1 MDKLVRKIE
10 VPLGIKAIE
19 KAGLYIVQK
28 KDLDRLAEVAADA
41 YQDYPL
47 HNWFTKGKYDAKA
60 SKLIMQISL
69 KTMTEDAVIYADSE
83 EINGFAVWLP
93 FGFTGSKT
101 LPFLMNGGLSL
112 IFHSGFGIIG
122 RLLTYETY
130 AMNLKKEFTE
140 NYDWY
145 LYNLSI
151 KKDAQG
157 KGIASKLM
165 RPMLQFCD
173 DERMVAYLETNKE
186 SNVGLYRHY
195 GFDLMKEE
203 QIPKSTV
210 THYAMVRKPKEQK
223 WKKRVNIKPSSNKTE
238 ANKMQNEKKELLK
251 KFKTVID
258 DLMDHYEE
266 YTDEEKAQIKEI
278 FQKVAELNT
287 ILDKYDIEAKFDWN
301 EYFTLVGQCFDS
313 TPYIF

>member
-10 VPLGIKAIE
+10 IPLARRIIE

-28 KDLDRLAEVAADA
+28 KDLDRLAKVAADA
-41 YQDYPL
+41 YRDYPL

-60 SKLIMQISL
+60 SEWIMQISL
-69 KTMTEDAVIYADSE
+69 KTMTEDAIIYADSE

-101 LPFLMNGGLSL
+101 IPFLKSGGLKL

-122 RLLTYETY
+122 RLLTYEKY
-130 AMNLKKEFTE
+130 AMNLKKEFTD

-210 THYAMVRKPKEQK
+210 THYAMVRKPKE
-223 WKKRVNIKPSSNKTE
+223 
-238 ANKMQNEKKELLK
+238 LK
-251 KFKTVID
+251 
-258 DLMDHYEE
+258 
-266 YTDEEKAQIKEI
+266 
-278 FQKVAELNT
+278 
-287 ILDKYDIEAKFDWN
+287 
-301 EYFTLVGQCFDS
+301 
-313 TPYIF
+313 

>member
-1 MDKLVRKIE
+1 M
-10 VPLGIKAIE
+10 
-19 KAGLYIVQK
+19 
-28 KDLDRLAEVAADA
+28 AEVAADA

-60 SKLIMQISL
+60 SKLLMQISL

-83 EINGFAVWLP
+83 EINGFAAWLP
-93 FGFTGSKT
+93 FGFTGNKA

-112 IFHSGFGIIG
+112 FLHAGFGMVG
-122 RLLTYETY
+122 RLQTYENY
-130 AMNLKKEFTE
+130 AMNLKKEFTDH
-140 NYDWY
+140 YDWY
-145 LYNLSI
+145 LFNLSI

-210 THYAMVRKPKEQK
+210 THYAMVRKPK
-223 WKKRVNIKPSSNKTE
+223 
-238 ANKMQNEKKELLK
+238 
-251 KFKTVID
+251 
-258 DLMDHYEE
+258 
-266 YTDEEKAQIKEI
+266 
-278 FQKVAELNT
+278 
-287 ILDKYDIEAKFDWN
+287 
-301 EYFTLVGQCFDS
+301 TL
-313 TPYIF
+313 